1 MKWYWNWKTRLLTLG
16 SGVKLG
22 TGTGRV
28 GGAAAIRLNKGGRA
42 VRGGEFGSSTLGP
55 TTLFLFIYTVPSSR
69 DIYDGIGTGN
79 RTKGSEM
86 RGQ

>member
-1 MKWYWNWKTRLLTLG
+1 MKWSWNRKTRLLTLG
-16 SGVKLG
+16 RGVKLG
-22 TGTGRV
+22 TGTGK
-28 GGAAAIRLNKGGRA
+28 GAAAIRLSKVGVQFA
-42 VRGGEFGSSTLGP
+42 GGEFGSSTLGP
-55 TTLFLFIYTVPSSR
+55 TSLFLFIYTVPSSR